1 VLQLLTTPASVT
13 YPWLFFKEIASMT
26 DWQIIESDNFPEPP
40 PEAEIEPGRQRWR
53 WGLWALGLLLFLG
66 LAGFWTLRERRTENQ
81 TALTEDLSAVIF
93 DEETRR
99 SLGQPP
105 DEALIDPT
113 APRDWQAAYRRT
125 FTAGT
130 ASPGEVAQMTE
141 LAYFDG
147 RCAVVT
153 VAGPTPDRR
162 RGYCLAETGW
172 QRSPIPPAAWGQE
185 RLSLSLP
192 NGLSLYFQARDQ
204 AFAEALA
211 PDLARLFDQLG
222 QLSPWREAGGQTDLE
237 IIISPADLAG
247 PLLRAEAGRIV
258 LNSPELAAAGAEF
271 ARPGQVGRL
280 SALTGLDGEAAVR
293 LALARALLPRT
304 HPFRPDQIRA
314 LPGAP
319 RFMAA
324 AQTIMAARVL
334 LPPQAQAGLLDAWR
348 AQLGDRWVSPFF
360 ADMLSGDDD
369 VTPAQIEAATHL
381 LVDYIYHRHGPE
393 ALAYLV
399 SRLSRVN
406 SWNRVFGDLPM
417 HSTFSTVAGR
427 AFSPSTTFRGASEQR
442 YSTLLLEIE
451 AAYYAQLG
459 QAALADLRREYSRPI
474 PEPPFSANLRFLD
487 LQLPGQQLHYSF
499 PRLIFH
505 LPVLLFRWPYPHDGL
520 NGRRLYVDQPDH
532 AQPVLVEPAPG
543 LAIQTANGLSISP
556 GCLGPDAELLLDG
569 DWLEAPRRLRASRVT
584 LQSMPLLTVPPPAP
598 ADTVAYLL
606 VENDQPSLNAI
617 YPFRPTGVLMALQPD
632 GQLEPLIDM
641 APGLQIFPL
650 PVAEGEP
657 VHFLIRFDLPD
668 CERSWFAHYLPDRG
682 FAGQWFAPPDPIQW
696 VWRAGQAEPL
706 FLKQSPDQK
715 AYYYTSGTGYTRV
728 VEQPGVSDTP
738 FQFLGW
744 QAAGRLVSAN
754 LSAGQARL
762 GLLDLEAAE
771 MAWLANPP
779 SQTLGAEGLSPD
791 GAWLAYPAGVS
802 PLYGPSNLV
811 YLLDLNRDPT
821 TVHTLRLDGGL
832 ALLAWSSYL
841 DQPALALLSGSLR
854 NDYTIRSRRL
864 LLLKPGQPETLIEV
878 AQAGR
883 RQRLAA
889 PIFCRSGELLYRL
902 TDQDQHHLI
911 RQAPGQP
918 AQTLLTLNRPFQPL
932 ACP

>member
-1 VLQLLTTPASVT
+1 MA
-13 YPWLFFKEIASMT
+13 
-26 DWQIIESDNFPEPP
+26 DWQIIESDNFPELPL
-40 PEAEIEPGRQRWR
+40 EDDLGPGGRRWR
-53 WGLWALGLLLFLG
+53 WGLWVLGLLLFLG
-66 LAGFWTLRERRTENQ
+66 LAGFWTLRERRSENQ

-105 DEALIDPT
+105 DEALVDPT

-125 FTAGT
+125 FTAGPT
-130 ASPGEVAQMTE
+130 SPGEAVRMANVD
-141 LAYFDG
+141 YFDG
-147 RCAVVT
+147 TCAVVT
-153 VAGPTPDRR
+153 VAGPTPDRL
-162 RGYCLAETGW
+162 RGYCLAESGW

-192 NGLSLYFQARDQ
+192 NGLNLYFQARDQ

-271 ARPGQVGRL
+271 TRPGQAGRV
-280 SALTGLDGEAAVR
+280 AAATGLDGEVAVR
-293 LALARALLPRT
+293 LALAGALLPRT
-304 HPFRPDQIRA
+304 HPFRQDQIRG

-334 LPPQAQAGLLDAWR
+334 LSPQAQASLLDAWR

-369 VTPAQIEAATHL
+369 PTPAQIDAAAHL
-381 LVDYIYHRHGPE
+381 LADYIYHRHGPE

-406 SWNRVFGDLPM
+406 SWNRIFGDLPVY
-417 HSTFSTVAGR
+417 STFPTVAGR
-427 AFSPSTTFRGASEQR
+427 TFSPSTTFRGASEQR

-451 AAYYAQLG
+451 AASYAQVG
-459 QAALADLRREYSRPI
+459 QAALAALRREYSRPI
-474 PEPPFSANLRFLD
+474 PEPPFSANLRYLD
-487 LQLPGQQLHYSF
+487 LQMPGQQLHYSF

-520 NGRRLYVDQPDH
+520 NGRRLYVDQPGRS
-532 AQPVLVEPAPG
+532 QPVMVEPAPG

-556 GCLGPDAELLLDG
+556 ACLGPDAELLLDG
-569 DWLEAPRRLRASRVT
+569 DWLEAPRRLRASRIT
-584 LQSMPLLTVPPPAP
+584 LQAMPLLTVPPTAP

-606 VENDQPSLNAI
+606 VENDQPGLNTT
-617 YPFRPTGVLMALQPD
+617 YPFRPTATLMALRPD
-632 GQLEPLIDM
+632 GLLEPLIDLV
-641 APGLQIFPL
+641 PGLQIFPL
-650 PVAEGEP
+650 PVAAGEP
-657 VHFLIRFDLPD
+657 VHFLIQFDLPN

-682 FAGQWFAPPDPIQW
+682 FAGQWFAPANPIQW

-706 FLKQSPDQK
+706 FLKQSPDNRS
-715 AYYYTSGTGYTRV
+715 YYYTSGTGYTRTF
-728 VEQPGVSDTP
+728 ERPGLSDGP
-738 FQFLGW
+738 LQFLGW
-744 QAAGRLVSAN
+744 QAATGRLVSVN
-754 LSAGQARL
+754 LRAEETHL
-762 GLLDLEAAE
+762 GLLDLEDAE

-779 SQTLGAEGLSPD
+779 SQVLWPNGLSPD

-811 YLLDLNRDPT
+811 YLLDLNGDPT
-821 TVHTLRLDGGL
+821 TVHTLRLDGGGL
-832 ALLAWSSYL
+832 ALLAWSPYL

-854 NDYTIRSRRL
+854 NDYTIRSRQL

-883 RQRLAA
+883 RQRLGA
-889 PIFCRSGELLYRL
+889 PTFCRNGELLYRL
-902 TDQDQHHLI
+902 TNQDQHTLM